1 MERGHLGAQPRPR
14 TRQQSMLSPE
24 VGYSYRL
31 DLTTIRGTCGRMT
44 AATALKAAQ
53 YREKKA
59 WFLGPRFATN
69 ADVAPTVGT
78 WPYGL
83 QRGLTS
89 RISRALPTHLKLHF
103 IHIASA
109 ACGC

>member
-1 MERGHLGAQPRPR
+1 
-14 TRQQSMLSPE
+14 
-24 VGYSYRL
+24 YSYRL
-31 DLTTIRGTCGRMT
+31 DLTTIRGTRGRMT

-83 QRGLTS
+83 QRGLTFISTPIASFRDWKYLSDICQPSSQVTEASISNVRYS
-89 RISRALPTHLKLHF
+89 RILSRRNWTWK
-103 IHIASA
+103 
-109 ACGC
+109 